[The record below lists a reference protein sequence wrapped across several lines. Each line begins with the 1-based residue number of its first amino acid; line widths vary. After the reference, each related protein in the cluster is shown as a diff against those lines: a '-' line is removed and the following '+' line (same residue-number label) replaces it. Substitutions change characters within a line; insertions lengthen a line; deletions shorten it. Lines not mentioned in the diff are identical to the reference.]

1 MPQTPH
7 HILRSVFGYEKFRLE
22 QERAI
27 SAVLRGEDSFVL
39 MPTGGGKSLCYQVP
53 ALCLEGLTLVVSPLI
68 ALMKDQV
75 DALRL
80 NGVEA
85 AYLNS
90 TLDEGEQRLLANR
103 LRLGEIKIL
112 YVAPERLV
120 TERFLSFLG
129 TLQVALFAI
138 DEAHCISQ
146 WGHDFRPEYRELSRV
161 KKCFPHVPLI
171 ALTATA
177 DEQTRRDI
185 IVQLTIP
192 QNNVFVSS
200 FNRANIRYFV
210 EQKQN
215 TYEKIVAHI
224 RRRSGESGIIYT
236 LSRASA
242 ESLADRLQTD
252 GFSAL
257 PYHAGLERATR
268 TRHQDLFLRD
278 EVQIICAT
286 IAFGM
291 GIDKSNVRYVIHHDL
306 PKNIES
312 YYQETGRAGRDGL
325 PSDAILLYSNADAMK
340 LQKMLV
346 IEDNPDQTRI
356 LIQKLQEMRK
366 YAESRQCRRKY
377 LLQYFGEDFSPSQH
391 SCASCDICL
400 NTASNQEL
408 FDATLSAQKFFSAMI
423 RTGERFGAGY
433 VIEVLRGNA
442 SKVRTEHLNLKTFGV
457 GADTSAAEWR
467 RIANELCT
475 AGWCERAT
483 GDYPI
488 LKLNERSKA
497 VLYDGAKVLLPKAE
511 ERKRS
516 ARRETE
522 REREIAPLP
531 TFAAKEAGSSIP
543 HHAKLFERLR
553 LLRRSIAESE
563 GVPPFMVLSDA
574 TLMELASSLP
584 FSLQEIRRVTGFGE
598 VKTQR
603 YGARFIKE
611 IQDFVAA
618 HPLLAQ
624 KTSSQKASLP
634 PKGEQSRNTVAS
646 SHKNRSNADS
656 SSWQGLS
663 DTVQETLRLWQA
675 GNTVET
681 IASLRKVTH
690 STILGHLVM
699 CVGAKKIPL
708 HAIVS
713 EEKEE
718 AIIDALREHEWR
730 EGQGLKPIKEA
741 LGEGFDYA
749 EIRAVI
755 AAYPQ

>member
-1 MPQTPH
+1 MLHKPH
-7 HILRSVFGYEKFRLE
+7 QILRSVFGYEDFRLE

-27 SAVLRGEDSFVL
+27 STVLRGEDSFVL

-53 ALCLEGLTLVVSPLI
+53 ALCLDGLTLVVSPLI

-90 TLDEGEQRLLANR
+90 TLDEGDQRMLANR
-103 LRLGEIKIL
+103 LRQGEIRIL

-120 TERFLSFLG
+120 TERFLNFLA
-129 TLQVALFAI
+129 TLNPVLFAI

-146 WGHDFRPEYRELSRV
+146 WGHDFRPEYRELSRL
-161 KKCFPHVPLI
+161 KERFPNVPLI

-185 IVQLTIP
+185 VAQLAIP
-192 QNNVFVSS
+192 QKNIFVSS

-210 EQKQN
+210 EPKHD
-215 TYEKIVAHI
+215 TYEKIVAHV
-224 RRRSGESGIIYT
+224 RQRKGESGIIYT

-242 ESLADRLQTD
+242 ESLADRLKAD

-257 PYHAGLERATR
+257 PYHAGLERAVR

-278 EVQIICAT
+278 EVQIVCAT

-325 PSDAILLYSNADAMK
+325 MSDAILLYSNADVMK

-346 IEDNPDQTRI
+346 IEDNPEQTRI

-377 LLQYFGEDFSPSQH
+377 LLKYFGENFSPDEQ
-391 SCASCDICL
+391 SCGSCDVCL
-400 NTASNQEL
+400 KPAQEQEF
-408 FDATLSAQKFFSAMI
+408 FDATLHAQKFFSAMI

-433 VIEVLRGNA
+433 VIEVLRGNTA
-442 SKVRTEHLNLKTFGV
+442 KVRLEHLNLKTFGV

-467 RIANELCT
+467 RIANELCNE
-475 AGWCERAT
+475 GWCERDN
-483 GDYPI
+483 GEYPI
-488 LKLNERSKA
+488 LKLNEKSKA
-497 VLYDGAKVLLPKAE
+497 VLYDGEKVMLPKAE

-516 ARRETE
+516 SR
-522 REREIAPLP
+522 REREIAATPK
-531 TFAAKEAGSSIP
+531 FAARDTTSAIP
-543 HHAKLFERLR
+543 HNEQLFERLR
-553 LLRRSIAESE
+553 VVRRSIAESE

-574 TLMELASSLP
+574 TLMQLATYLP
-584 FSLQEIRRVTGFGE
+584 VSVQEIRYIAGFGE
-598 VKTQR
+598 VKTER
-603 YGARFIKE
+603 YGEKFARE
-611 IQDFVAA
+611 IQDFTVE
-618 HPLLAQ
+618 HQLPSQMNSLPQ
-624 KTSSQKASLP
+624 KRERSRESASSASSTSSSVQRVNTDVS
-634 PKGEQSRNTVAS
+634 KGL
-646 SHKNRSNADS
+646 NA
-656 SSWQGLS
+656 
-663 DTVQETLRLWQA
+663 TAFETLRLLKD
-675 GNTVET
+675 GNTPET
-681 IASLRKVTH
+681 IASMRDLAR
-690 STILGHLVM
+690 STIFEHLAS
-699 CVGAKKIPL
+699 CVAAGKIPL
-708 HAIVS
+708 NDIVT

-718 AIIDALREHEWR
+718 AIIDALREQEWR
-730 EGQGLKPIKEA
+730 EGQGLKLVKEA
-741 LGEGFDYA
+741 LGEGFEYG

-755 AAYPQ
+755 AAYPR